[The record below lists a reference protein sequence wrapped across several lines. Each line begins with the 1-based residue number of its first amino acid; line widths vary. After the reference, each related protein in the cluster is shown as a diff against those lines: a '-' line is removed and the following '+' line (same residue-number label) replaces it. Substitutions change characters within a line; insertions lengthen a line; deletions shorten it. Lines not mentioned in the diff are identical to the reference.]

1 MSNYSKLDTNKIE
14 EKNIFAPNLF
24 APNLSSTFLNTY
36 PIYDNLIINANLE
49 NNQKIYPLKNLMYL
63 KIWMQEKK

>member
-36 PIYDNLIINANLE
+36 PIYDNLIINTNLE
-49 NNQKIYPLKNLMYL
+49 NKDIIK
-63 KIWMQEKK
+63 

>member
-1 MSNYSKLDTNKIE
+1 MLNYSKLNTNKIE
-14 EKNIFAPNLF
+14 GKNIF

-49 NNQKIYPLKNLMYL
+49 NKDIIK
-63 KIWMQEKK
+63 

>member
-14 EKNIFAPNLF
+14 EKNIF

-49 NNQKIYPLKNLMYL
+49 NKDIIK
-63 KIWMQEKK
+63 